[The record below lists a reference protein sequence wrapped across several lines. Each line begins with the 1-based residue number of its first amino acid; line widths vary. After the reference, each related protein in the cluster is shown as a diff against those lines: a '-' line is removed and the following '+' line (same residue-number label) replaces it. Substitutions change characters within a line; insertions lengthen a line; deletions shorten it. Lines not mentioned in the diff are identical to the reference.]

1 MSRGN
6 PRLGPPSIE
15 RAAKIVSHRLTNK
28 IRHAMQIDLFESN
41 EEIRMR
47 ETGGSGLFV
56 DASVP
61 EYQAGTGDRKETADN
76 DARLT

>member
-1 MSRGN
+1 
-6 PRLGPPSIE
+6 
-15 RAAKIVSHRLTNK
+15 
-28 IRHAMQIDLFESN
+28 MQIDLFESN

-61 EYQAGTGDRKETADN
+61 EYQAGTGDRKEAADN